1 MINIDLEVF
10 CLDLYFMN
18 IKKIFYIYCYGKWY
32 NVISRVFYNEF
43 SIILILILVLVLNLF

>member
-10 CLDLYFMN
+10 ILDLNFMN
-18 IKKIFYIYCYGKWY
+18 IRKILYIYCYGKW
-32 NVISRVFYNEF
+32 NNMISRIYFNEF